1 MNGHLCA
8 LNYLIGFQDPATPI
22 MEGIIDL
29 HHTIVFYLIIILVLV
44 GWMLIDTVIEFG
56 TKMYLGNA
64 KLEDVLASR
73 KMVIE
78 TRDISHGTLIEII
91 WTILP
96 SFVLVFIAI
105 PSFALLYSMD
115 ELIEPTLTLKAIG
128 HQWYWSYEY
137 SDFEEG
143 DIAFDSYMIKEEE
156 LKEGDLRLL
165 EVDRKVWLP
174 TNTHIRVLITATDV
188 LHCWAVPSAGVK
200 LDAVPGRLNQTSMF
214 LKREGLFYGQCSEL
228 CGVEHGFMPICVK
241 AVPVE
246 LFNTWVNFNLEK

>member
-1 MNGHLCA
+1 MR
-8 LNYLIGFQDPATPI
+8 LNFQDPATAI

-29 HHTIVFYLIIILVLV
+29 HHTIMFYIIIILTLV
-44 GWMLIDTVIEFG
+44 GWMLFDIVKEYG
-56 TKMYLGNA
+56 VNMYLGNTTVENV
-64 KLEDVLASR
+64 LESRRTVL
-73 KMVIE
+73 V
-78 TRDISHGTLIEII
+78 TRDINHGTLIEII

-143 DIAFDSYMIKEEE
+143 DIAFDSYMIKEGE

-174 TNTHIRVLITATDV
+174 TNTHVRVLVTATDV
-188 LHCWAVPSAGVK
+188 IHSWAVPAAGVK
-200 LDAVPGRLNQTSMF
+200 IDGIPGRLNQTSIF
-214 LKREGLFYGQCSEL
+214 FKREGLFYGQCSEI

-246 LFNTWVNFNLEK
+246 LFNSWVDFNLSQK

>member
-1 MNGHLCA
+1 MR
-8 LNYLIGFQDPATPI
+8 LNFQDPATVI

-29 HHTIVFYLIIILVLV
+29 HHTIMFYIIIILTLV
-44 GWMLIDTVIEFG
+44 GWMLFDIVKEYGIN
-56 TKMYLGNA
+56 MYLGNSTVENV
-64 KLEDVLASR
+64 LESRRTVL
-73 KMVIE
+73 V

-137 SDFEEG
+137 SDFEDG
-143 DIAFDSYMIKEEE
+143 DIAFDSYMIKEDE

-174 TNTHIRVLITATDV
+174 TNTHVRVLVTATDV
-188 LHCWAVPSAGVK
+188 IHSWAVPAAGVK
-200 LDAVPGRLNQTSMF
+200 IDGVPGRLNQTSIF
-214 LKREGLFYGQCSEL
+214 LKREGLFYGQCSEI

-246 LFNTWVNFNLEK
+246 LFNSWVDFNLSQK